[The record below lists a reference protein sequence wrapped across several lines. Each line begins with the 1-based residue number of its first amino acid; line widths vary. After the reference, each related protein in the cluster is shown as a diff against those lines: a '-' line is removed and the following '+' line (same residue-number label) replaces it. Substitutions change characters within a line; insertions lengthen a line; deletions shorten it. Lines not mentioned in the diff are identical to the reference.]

1 MKDADPGL
9 TSDDRS
15 RILKAIQDCID
26 TIDGKTHA
34 PDQAE
39 QRIREQLLRI
49 RAEVSGGS
57 ASGHARSS
65 KPAS

>member
-9 TSDDRS
+9 TSDDRA

-26 TIDGKTHA
+26 TIDGKTDS

-39 QRIREQLLRI
+39 RSIREQLLRI
-49 RAEVSGGS
+49 RAEVSGQ
-57 ASGHARSS
+57 RD
-65 KPAS
+65 